1 MVVVVVDGGAVV
13 VGGGNE
19 EVARCACCV
28 WLDGCR
34 VGVRG
39 STTEATMRTSS
50 VADIA
55 PRLWRRGRATRGYGH
70 AYSNHAIY
78 WTRLSRDT
86 LVGFRACGYGQGK
99 DGCAR
104 GQDGWWWLSGARR
117 DVSGQYVRSVHG
129 ARRRFSGDMCVPMES
144 CVTHPRASTVNED
157 VGYRYTHVRYAHQ
170 S

>member
-1 MVVVVVDGGAVV
+1 MVVAGW
-13 VGGGNE
+13 E
-19 EVARCACCV
+19 RSRR
-28 WLDGCR
+28 CR

-39 STTEATMRTSS
+39 STTEAAVRTSS

-55 PRLWRRGRATRGYGH
+55 PRLWRRGRTARGYGH

-78 WTRLSRDT
+78 WIRLSGDT
-86 LVGFRACGYGQGK
+86 LVDVRANGCGQGK

-129 ARRRFSGDMCVPMES
+129 ARGRFSGDMCVPMES
-144 CVTHPRASTVNED
+144 CMTHPRTDTVSEC

-170 S
+170 SETRFFKTCDLYGKM